1 MENFAKPAQRRT
13 IQDEMCQS
21 YLDYAMS
28 VIVGRAL
35 PDVRDGLKPVQRRI
49 LFAMHD
55 LGNEFGKPY
64 KKSARIVG
72 DVIGKYHPHGDSS
85 VYDALVRMVQDFS
98 LRYPM
103 VDGQGNFGS
112 VDGDS
117 AAAMRYTEV
126 RMSKI
131 AGEMLSDIDKQTVEM
146 GPNYDGSLDEPKVLP
161 ARIPNLLVNGS
172 AGIAVG
178 MATSIPPHNLGEVL
192 DALMALIAN
201 PAVTID
207 ELMAFVPAPDFPTG
221 GILYGLE
228 NVREAYRTGRG
239 SVQIRAR
246 AIIEKMKKGD
256 REHIVISELPFQVN
270 KARLIEKI
278 ADLVRDKSIEEISDI
293 RDESDRDGMRV
304 VVELKRDAVS
314 EVVLNKLYKQTQM
327 QTSFSVQFL
336 AIVQNRPRTM
346 NLKELLEEFLL
357 FRREVVTRRTVFQL
371 NKAEA
376 RAHILEGFKIALDR
390 LDAVIKLIRASKDA
404 KEAKEGL
411 IATFGLSD
419 LQSQAILE
427 MRLQRLTGLERDKIL
442 AELAEVHEEIKRLK
456 KILGEESELLRVIL
470 EEFREI
476 REKYSDVRRSEIV
489 WETKDMRLE
498 DLIADDEM
506 VVTVSHT
513 GYIKRNPIDLYRS
526 QKRGGKGKVGMGTK
540 EEDFV
545 SDLFIATM
553 HAYILFF
560 SDQAKVYWLKVHE
573 LPEAG
578 RVAKGRAIVNLLSLS
593 PGEQIAS
600 ILPVRAFTEGRF
612 VVMATAQGVI
622 KKTDLMDYSRPRAG
636 GIIAMGLNEG
646 DRLIATQLTSG
657 SDEVSLSTRQGMSIR
672 FPEGDVRSMGRSA
685 VGVRGIDLHDGDTVV
700 GMEILNPH
708 GSLLTVTEKGY
719 GKRTAVAEYRNQ
731 SRGGKGIKTLKVT
744 EKTGNVVGVSQV
756 SDEHDIMIV
765 TDGGMIIRMPV
776 RQLRIIGRNT
786 QGVRLIDV
794 KDDQRVM
801 SFARLAE
808 TEEHEEPEGAATPEP
823 SESVERPEPV
833 ESPDTPDMPDT
844 PDIPETEE

>member
-117 AAAMRYTEV
+117 AAAMRYTES

-146 GPNYDGSLDEPKVLP
+146 GPNYDGSLEEPKVLP
-161 ARIPNLLVNGS
+161 ARIPNLLINGS

-192 DALMALIAN
+192 DALLALIAN

-293 RDESDRDGMRV
+293 RDESDRDGMRIV
-304 VVELKRDAVS
+304 IELKRDAVS
-314 EVVLNKLYKQTQM
+314 EVVLNNLFKQTQM
-327 QTSFSVQFL
+327 QTSFTVQFL

-357 FRREVVTRRTVFQL
+357 FRREVVTRRTVFLL

-376 RAHILEGFKIALDR
+376 RAHILEGLKIALDR
-390 LDAVIKLIRASKDA
+390 LDEVIKLIRASRDA
-404 KEAKEGL
+404 SVAKEGL
-411 IATFGLSD
+411 MSTFGLSV

-427 MRLQRLTGLERDKIL
+427 MRLQRLTGLERDKIM
-442 AELAEVHEEIKRLK
+442 AELAEVMEEIKRLK
-456 KILGEESELLRVIL
+456 KILGEEPELLRVIRD
-470 EEFREI
+470 EFREI
-476 REKYSDVRRSEIV
+476 REKYSDPRRSEIV

-498 DLIADDEM
+498 DLIADEEM

-540 EEDFV
+540 DEDFV

-553 HAYILFF
+553 HAYVMFF

-600 ILPVRAFTEGRF
+600 ILPVREFTEGRF
-612 VVMATAQGVI
+612 IMMATAQGVI

-646 DRLIATQLTSG
+646 DRLIATALTSG

-685 VGVRGIDLHDGDTVV
+685 VGVRGIDLHGDDTVV

-776 RQLRIIGRNT
+776 RQIRVIGRNT

-794 KDDQRVM
+794 RGDQRVM

-808 TEEHEEPEGAATPEP
+808 TEEHEEPEEPGAPEP
-823 SESVERPEPV
+823 
-833 ESPDTPDMPDT
+833 
-844 PDIPETEE
+844 PETAESQEVVEAPGTPTPKE

>member
-1 MENFAKPAQRRT
+1 MDANHKPALRRT

-55 LGNEFGKPY
+55 LGNEYGKPY

-103 VDGQGNFGS
+103 IDGQGNFGS

-117 AAAMRYTEV
+117 AAAMRYTES

-146 GPNYDGSLDEPKVLP
+146 GPNYDGSLEEPKVLP
-161 ARIPNLLVNGS
+161 ARIPNLLVNGA

-178 MATSIPPHNLGEVL
+178 MATSIPPHNLGEVI
-192 DALMALIAN
+192 DALVALIDN
-201 PAVTID
+201 PAATID

-228 NVREAYRTGRG
+228 HVREAYRTGRG

-246 AIIEKMKKGD
+246 AVIEKMKKGD
-256 REHIVISELPFQVN
+256 REHIVITELPFQVN

-278 ADLVRDKSIEEISDI
+278 ADLVRSKAIEEISDI
-293 RDESDRDGMRV
+293 RDESDREGMRV
-304 VVELKRDAVS
+304 VIELKRDAVS
-314 EVVLNKLYKQTQM
+314 EVVLNNLYKQTQM
-327 QTSFSVQFL
+327 QTSFGVQFL

-357 FRREVVTRRTVFQL
+357 FRREVVTRRTIFL
-371 NKAEA
+371 LAKAEA
-376 RAHILEGFKIALDR
+376 REHILDGLKIALDR

-404 KEAKEGL
+404 AVAKEGL
-411 IATFGLSD
+411 MSTFGLSA

-442 AELAEVHEEIKRLK
+442 AELAEVLEEIKRLK
-456 KILGEESELLRVIL
+456 KILGEESELLRVIR
-470 EEFREI
+470 EEFREV
-476 REKYSDVRRSEIV
+476 REKYADPRRSEIV
-489 WETKDMRLE
+489 RDMKDIRIE
-498 DLIADDEM
+498 DLIADEEM

-513 GYIKRNPIDLYRS
+513 GYIKRNPIDLYS
-526 QKRGGKGKVGMGTK
+526 AQKRGGKGKVGMGTK

-545 SDLFIATM
+545 STMFIAST
-553 HAYILFF
+553 HSYVLFF

-578 RVAKGRAIVNLLSLS
+578 RVAKGRAIVNLLPLS
-593 PGEQIAS
+593 PGERIAS
-600 ILPVRAFTEGRF
+600 ILPVREFAEGRF
-612 VVMATAQGVI
+612 IMMATAQGVI
-622 KKTDLMDYSRPRAG
+622 KKTGLMDYSRPRTG

-646 DRLIATQLTSG
+646 DRLIATALTSG
-657 SDEVSLSTRQGMSIR
+657 SDEVSLSTRQGKSIR
-672 FPEGDVRSMGRSA
+672 FPETDVRSMGRGA
-685 VGVRGIDLHDGDTVV
+685 VGVRGIALEAGDAVV
-700 GMEILNPH
+700 GMEILDQH

-719 GKRTAVAEYRNQ
+719 GKRTAVEEYRNQ
-731 SRGGKGIKTLKVT
+731 SRGGKGIITLKVT
-744 EKTGNVVGVSQV
+744 EKTGSVVGVAQV
-756 SDEHDIMIV
+756 AADDDVMIV

-776 RQLRIIGRNT
+776 RQIRVIGRNT

-794 KDDQRVM
+794 RDEQRVV

-808 TEEHEEPEGAATPEP
+808 KEEQGDPEA
-823 SESVERPEPV
+823 PV
-833 ESPDTPDMPDT
+833 ENGDPEAPDTP
-844 PDIPETEE
+844 ETEA